1 MRHRAKT
8 GTVCTR
14 TRYGY
19 GVCGY
24 GYGVKNPDPRCTRD
38 EPYAWVGEGS
48 GVAVDCAAGITEQ
61 RLVGS
66 MTAWGIG

>member
-1 MRHRAKT
+1 MYDTAGFVRHRAKT

-24 GYGVKNPDPRCTRD
+24 GYGVKNPDPRYTRA
-38 EPYAWVGEGS
+38 EPY
-48 GVAVDCAAGITEQ
+48 
-61 RLVGS
+61 L
-66 MTAWGIG
+66 